1 MPPCGSAALTAR
13 YAEVAVDAHT
23 GKPGGAFTYSIPPHL
38 DLQPGCLVRV
48 PFGPRTLHGIVVAL
62 RDTTDAGY
70 AKPVESL
77 VEQTPLLTPERIA
90 LAEWIADY
98 YMAPLYDALALMLPP
113 DLRSRSHTY
122 VKFAKEPADP
132 DRLSRGAQRLLA
144 YLRSEPRQR
153 RVSSLVRTLGP
164 WARNAVRA
172 LVESGAAVEW
182 QSSVE
187 PRPMGARPRSARR
200 KQALVAAQPAA
211 LRAHAAGHPRA
222 RKQTALI
229 DEMLKGNPLDATD
242 ARKRFGP
249 AVVAALIAAG
259 LAKLEDASAAPSPPK
274 PSLLPTAQQ
283 QRALAAI
290 NAGLDDPDSNP
301 RVWLLHG
308 VTGSGKTEVY
318 LQSIAH
324 CLATGRRAI
333 VLVPELALTPQAL
346 ERFEAR
352 FPGRVGVLHSALSPT
367 RRAEEWRRVSH
378 GERDVVIGPRS
389 ALFAPIDNLGLIV
402 LDEEHEWTYK
412 QDDASPRYHARDVA
426 ERLAALTGAVVVL
439 GSATPDL
446 ATAYRAQRGE
456 IGKLELPD
464 RLERSGAT
472 AGLARVEVV
481 DMREELRDG
490 NRGIFSRLL
499 RDYLQETLAA
509 RRQAVL
515 FLNRRGAASVVEC
528 RSCGSVMRCSRCSTP
543 LTYHRLASAPGASS
557 VTPAP
562 TSVTPAPIRHSRA
575 GGNLA
580 AIPSV
585 AASIIPPS
593 SAGEDR
599 RGPSAEKSPSV
610 TPAPIRHSRA
620 GGNLAAI
627 SSVAASIIPPP
638 SAGEDR
644 RGPSAEKSLTPVIPA
659 KAGTQGTQGGS
670 EDGLLCHHCGR
681 RRGVPSRCPRCK
693 SDRIRYLGIGAQ
705 RVAEEVAILAPE
717 ARVLRWDSDA
727 VTNAGA
733 HERLLKTFADG
744 DADVLVGTQMVAK
757 GLDIPSVDLVGVVLA
772 DIGLH
777 MPDFRAPER
786 AFQLLTQV
794 AGRAGRGREP
804 GRAVIQTYL
813 PDHYAIQTA
822 AAQDYSAFYEA
833 EIERRRIHGNPPVN
847 KLVRLL
853 YAHSDQKAAA
863 VEASRFGGLLRR
875 VRREWDMSE
884 VEIVGPAPAYPPRV
898 RNAWRWHIIV
908 RAPEPR
914 SLLDK
919 VGIPPAWR
927 VDVDPVS
934 VV

>member
-1 MPPCGSAALTAR
+1 MSQNVSLSRETDAPTASRDSAAPTVR

-23 GKPGGAFTYSIPPHL
+23 GKPGGSFTYLIPQHL
-38 DLQPGCLVRV
+38 DVRPGCLVRV
-48 PFGPRTLHGIVVAL
+48 PFGPRTLHGVVVAL
-62 RDTTDAGY
+62 RDTTDVGY

-113 DLRSRSHTY
+113 DLRFRSHAY
-122 VKFAKEPADP
+122 VKFAKEPNDSG
-132 DRLSRGAQRLLA
+132 RLSRGAQRLLA

-182 QSSVE
+182 QSSAE
-187 PRPMGARPRSARR
+187 PRPASAHPRGARQ
-200 KQALVAAQPAA
+200 KQALVAVQPAA
-211 LRAHAAGHPRA
+211 LRAYAADHPRA
-222 RKQTALI
+222 RTRTALI
-229 DEMLKGNPLDATD
+229 NDLLKGRPLDATD

-259 LAKLEDASAAPSPPK
+259 LARLEDASAAPGPPK

-283 QRALAAI
+283 QRALVAI
-290 NAGLDDPDSNP
+290 NAGLDDPDSSP

-324 CLATGRRAI
+324 CLASGRRAI

-352 FPGRVGVLHSALSPT
+352 FPGRVGVLHSALSPA
-367 RRAEEWRRVSH
+367 RRAQEWRRVFD

-412 QDDASPRYHARDVA
+412 QDDASPRYHARDAA

-446 ATAYRAQRGE
+446 ATAYRAERGE

-472 AGLARVEVV
+472 VGLARVEVV
-481 DMREELRDG
+481 DMREELRGG

-499 RDYLQETLAA
+499 RDSLQETLAA

-528 RSCGSVMRCSRCSTP
+528 RSCGSVMRCARCSTP
-543 LTYHRLASAPGASS
+543 LTYHRLASGP
-557 VTPAP
+557 V
-562 TSVTPAPIRHSRA
+562 
-575 GGNLA
+575 
-580 AIPSV
+580 
-585 AASIIPPS
+585 
-593 SAGEDR
+593 GERREAQGRGDR
-599 RGPSAEKSPSV
+599 
-610 TPAPIRHSRA
+610 
-620 GGNLAAI
+620 
-627 SSVAASIIPPP
+627 
-638 SAGEDR
+638 
-644 RGPSAEKSLTPVIPA
+644 
-659 KAGTQGTQGGS
+659 
-670 EDGLLCHHCGR
+670 LLCHHCGR

-693 SDRIRYLGIGAQ
+693 SDRIRYLGVGAQ
-705 RVAEEVAILAPE
+705 RVAEEVAILAPD

-733 HERLLKTFADG
+733 HERLLKAFANG

-772 DIGLH
+772 DVGLH

-804 GRAVIQTYL
+804 GRAVVQTYL

-822 AAQDYSAFYEA
+822 AAQDYAAFYEE

-853 YAHSDQKAAA
+853 YAHSDQKTAAI
-863 VEASRFGGLLRR
+863 EASRFGSLLRR
-875 VRREWDMSE
+875 IRREWDMNE
-884 VEIVGPAPAYPPRV
+884 VEIIGPAPAYPPRV
-898 RNAWRWHIIV
+898 RNAWQWHIIV

-914 SLLDK
+914 ALLDK

-927 VDVDPVS
+927 VDVDPVN

>member
-1 MPPCGSAALTAR
+1 MSHNVSVSRETDSPAPPCGSAAPAVR
-13 YAEVAVDAHT
+13 YAEVAVDAPT

-48 PFGPRTLHGIVVAL
+48 PFGPRTLHGVVVAL

-113 DLRSRSHTY
+113 DLRSRSHAY

-132 DRLSRGAQRLLA
+132 GRLSRGAQRLLA

-182 QSSVE
+182 QSSAE
-187 PRPMGARPRSARR
+187 PRPASARPRGARQN
-200 KQALVAAQPAA
+200 QALVGAQPAA
-211 LRAHAAGHPRA
+211 LRAYAAGHPRA

-229 DEMLKGNPLDATD
+229 DELLKGRPLDATD

-259 LAKLEDASAAPSPPK
+259 LATLQAAPAASSPPK

-290 NAGLDDPDSNP
+290 NAGLDDPGSNP

-324 CLATGRRAI
+324 CLASGRRAI

-346 ERFEAR
+346 ERFEAH
-352 FPGRVGVLHSALSPT
+352 FPGRVGVLHSALSPA
-367 RRAEEWRRVSH
+367 RRAQEWRRVFD

-412 QDDASPRYHARDVA
+412 QDDASPRYHARDAA

-446 ATAYRAQRGE
+446 ATAYRAERGE
-456 IGKLELPD
+456 IGKLDLPD

-472 AGLARVEVV
+472 VALARVEIV

-499 RDYLQETLAA
+499 RDSLQETLAA
-509 RRQAVL
+509 GRQAVL

-528 RSCGSVMRCSRCSTP
+528 RSCGSVMRCARCSTP
-543 LTYHRLASAPGASS
+543 LTYHRLAPGASA
-557 VTPAP
+557 VIPAP
-562 TSVTPAPIRHSRA
+562 
-575 GGNLA
+575 L
-580 AIPSV
+580 
-585 AASIIPPS
+585 
-593 SAGEDR
+593 
-599 RGPSAEKSPSV
+599 
-610 TPAPIRHSRA
+610 RHSRA

-627 SSVAASIIPPP
+627 SPAVASKIPPP
-638 SAGEDR
+638 STGEDR
-644 RGPSAEKSLTPVIPA
+644 RGRAGGNPAPPPSRLRE
-659 KAGTQGTQGGS
+659 GTRERSEAQGRG
-670 EDGLLCHHCGR
+670 DRLLCHHCGR

-717 ARVLRWDSDA
+717 AHVLRWDSDA

-733 HERLLKTFADG
+733 HARLLKAFANG

-772 DIGLH
+772 DVGLH

-786 AFQLLTQV
+786 TFQLLTQV

-822 AAQDYSAFYEA
+822 AAQDYAAFYEE
-833 EIERRRIHGNPPVN
+833 EIERRRMHGNPPVN

-853 YAHSDQKAAA
+853 YAHSDQKTAA
-863 VEASRFGGLLRR
+863 VEASRFGSLLRR
-875 VRREWDMSE
+875 VQRDWDMSE

>member
-1 MPPCGSAALTAR
+1 MSQNVSLSHETDAPTASRDSAAPAVR

-23 GKPGGAFTYSIPPHL
+23 GKPGGAFTYSIPQHL
-38 DLQPGCLVRV
+38 DVRPGCLVRV
-48 PFGPRTLHGIVVAL
+48 PFGPRTLHGVVVAL
-62 RDTTDAGY
+62 RDTTDVGY

-90 LAEWIADY
+90 LAEWIAEY

-113 DLRSRSHTY
+113 DLRSRSHAY

-132 DRLSRGAQRLLA
+132 GRLSRGAQRLLA

-182 QSSVE
+182 QSSAE
-187 PRPMGARPRSARR
+187 PRPASARSKGARQ
-200 KQALVAAQPAA
+200 KQALVAAHHAA
-211 LRAHAAGHPRA
+211 LRAYAAGHPRA
-222 RKQTALI
+222 RTRTALV
-229 DEMLKGNPLDATD
+229 DELLKGRPLDATET
-242 ARKRFGP
+242 RKRFGP
-249 AVVAALIAAG
+249 AAVAALIAAG
-259 LAKLEDASAAPSPPK
+259 LARLEAASAAPGPPR

-290 NAGLDDPDSNP
+290 NAGLDNPDSSP

-324 CLATGRRAI
+324 GLASGRRAI

-352 FPGRVGVLHSALSPT
+352 FPGRVGVLHSALSPA
-367 RRAEEWRRVSH
+367 RRAQEWRRVFD

-412 QDDASPRYHARDVA
+412 QDEASPRYHARDAA

-446 ATAYRAQRGE
+446 ATAYRAERGE

-472 AGLARVEVV
+472 VGLARVEVV
-481 DMREELRDG
+481 DMREELRGG

-499 RDYLQETLAA
+499 RDSLQETLAA

-528 RSCGSVMRCSRCSTP
+528 RSCGSVMRCARCSTP
-543 LTYHRLASAPGASS
+543 LTYHRLASGP
-557 VTPAP
+557 V
-562 TSVTPAPIRHSRA
+562 
-575 GGNLA
+575 
-580 AIPSV
+580 
-585 AASIIPPS
+585 
-593 SAGEDR
+593 GERGEAQGRGDR
-599 RGPSAEKSPSV
+599 
-610 TPAPIRHSRA
+610 
-620 GGNLAAI
+620 
-627 SSVAASIIPPP
+627 
-638 SAGEDR
+638 
-644 RGPSAEKSLTPVIPA
+644 
-659 KAGTQGTQGGS
+659 
-670 EDGLLCHHCGR
+670 LLCHHCGR
-681 RRGVPSRCPRCK
+681 RRSVPSRCPRCK

-705 RVAEEVAILAPE
+705 RVAEEVAVLAPE

-733 HERLLKTFADG
+733 HERLLKAFANG

-772 DIGLH
+772 DVGLH

-804 GRAVIQTYL
+804 GRAVVQTYL

-822 AAQDYSAFYEA
+822 AAQDYAAFYEE

-853 YAHSDQKAAA
+853 YAHSDQKTAAI
-863 VEASRFGGLLRR
+863 EASRFGSLLRR
-875 VRREWDMSE
+875 IRREWDMNE
-884 VEIVGPAPAYPPRV
+884 VEIIGPAPAYPPRV
-898 RNAWRWHIIV
+898 RNAWQWHIIV

-914 SLLDK
+914 ALLDK

-927 VDVDPVS
+927 VDVDPVN